1 MTESA
6 ARLCDAEHAWINR
19 RDGQT
24 YRWAASYGHSRDE
37 HARIKEFFVQ
47 HPIPLGRGTLVGR
60 TALEAKPVHIA
71 DYFADLELEWRVNPQ
86 WREAQRIGK
95 YRTILGVPLLREG
108 VPIGVLALTR
118 SSVRPFT
125 DKQIELATTF
135 ADQAVIAIE
144 NVRLVN
150 ELRAR
155 TGELTQ
161 SVEEL
166 RALGEISQAVNS
178 TLDLQTVLDTI
189 VAKAAQIS
197 GTEAGAIY
205 VLDQSQTEFQLRA
218 TFGMSEELIAA
229 VRNMQAEISEA
240 IAEAH
245 EPRQVPDLRELPSTP
260 MNDTILRAGYR
271 ARLLVPLLR
280 SGRVVGAL
288 AVRRKAPGE
297 FPPSTV
303 DLLKTFAAQ
312 SVLAIQNARLFA
324 EIEDKGRQL
333 EIANKYKSHFLAS
346 ASHDLRQPLHALNLF
361 VAQLRDE
368 SNPAERSRLV
378 SRIDA
383 AVGSMNE
390 LFEAL
395 LDMTKLEA
403 GILKPNPTAIPVKR
417 LLDRIET
424 TFADAARKKG
434 LRLRVVASDAWVSSD
449 PILLERIMLN
459 LVSNAVCYTERG
471 GVVVGCR
478 HRGPELRID
487 ICDTG
492 AGIPADER
500 QRIFGEFYQLS
511 GLASDRSGG
520 FGLGLAIVDR
530 LGRLLGHRVEL
541 ESSPGRG
548 SRFSVSVP
556 LAAQPRTAEMPAPLA
571 AIADPARGKRVI
583 VIDDDALVLDG
594 MRGILQSW
602 GCQVQTAASG
612 DAALAGLAKDGGSP
626 DLIISDSRL
635 ADGESG
641 VETIERL
648 RAAVGAPVPAFVIT
662 GDTAPERL
670 REARAGGFLLLH
682 KPVSPMALRTTL
694 NRLLKAHDTRVASSN
709 SSVA

>member
-1 MTESA
+1 MKRRATARGSGGKARRRSTKGRDNSHRPPSSA
-6 ARLCDAEHAWINR
+6 DLQRQPDEQARELAEAR
-19 RDGQT
+19 RQLAEALEGQT
-24 YRWAASYGHSRDE
+24 ATSEVLKVISTSPGELAPVFNAILENATRICEAQFAEIALVENNAMRVAAGYGDAPRLPPSE
-37 HARIKEFFVQ
+37 MV
-47 HPIPLGRGTLVGR
+47 PLDRSTVMGRSICDQ
-60 TALEAKPVHIA
+60 KPVHV
-71 DYFADLELEWRVNPQ
+71 ADLQNADNEFARG
-86 WREAQRIGK
+86 REFAKK
-95 YRTILGVPLLREG
+95 YGHRTILCVPLIREG
-108 VPIGVLALTR
+108 RALGTICVR
-118 SSVRPFT
+118 RMEVRPFEQ
-125 DKQIELATTF
+125 K
-135 ADQAVIAIE
+135 
-144 NVRLVN
+144 
-150 ELRAR
+150 
-155 TGELTQ
+155 
-161 SVEEL
+161 
-166 RALGEISQAVNS
+166 
-178 TLDLQTVLDTI
+178 
-189 VAKAAQIS
+189 
-197 GTEAGAIY
+197 
-205 VLDQSQTEFQLRA
+205 
-218 TFGMSEELIAA
+218 
-229 VRNMQAEISEA
+229 
-240 IAEAH
+240 H
-245 EPRQVPDLRELPSTP
+245 
-260 MNDTILRAGYR
+260 
-271 ARLLVPLLR
+271 
-280 SGRVVGAL
+280 
-288 AVRRKAPGE
+288 
-297 FPPSTV
+297 V

-312 SVLAIQNARLFA
+312 AAIAIENVRLFA

-333 EIANKYKSHFLAS
+333 ETANKYKSHFLAS

-361 VAQLRDE
+361 IGQLRDE

-378 SRIDA
+378 SRIDE

-403 GILKPNPTAIPVKR
+403 GILKPNPTAIPVAH
-417 LLDRIET
+417 LLHRIEII
-424 TFADAARKKG
+424 FADAARKKG
-434 LRLRVVASDAWVSSD
+434 LRLRVVASEAWVSSD

-459 LVSNAVCYTERG
+459 LVSNAVHYTERG

-478 HRGPELRID
+478 HRGQELRID

-492 AGIPADER
+492 AGIPANER

-511 GLASDRSGG
+511 RRAPDRSDG

-556 LAAQPRTAEMPAPLA
+556 LAAKPHGAEMPGPLW
-571 AIADPARGKRVI
+571 AIADPASGKRVI
-583 VIDDDALVLDG
+583 VIDDDTLVLDG

-602 GCQVQTAASG
+602 GCRVQTAVSG
-612 DAALAGLAKDGGSP
+612 DAALAGLVKDGGSP

-648 RAAVGAPVPAFVIT
+648 RAAVGAPIPAFVIT
-662 GDTAPERL
+662 GDTAPESL